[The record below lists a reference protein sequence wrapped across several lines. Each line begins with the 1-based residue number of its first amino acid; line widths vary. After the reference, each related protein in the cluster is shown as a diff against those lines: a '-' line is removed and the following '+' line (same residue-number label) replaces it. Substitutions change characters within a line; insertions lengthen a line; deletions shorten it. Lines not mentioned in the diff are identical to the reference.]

1 MIANIRFFIE
11 KKEKLLELIRK
22 SEEMRLFVLNISIL
36 YGIWFIVKE
45 TLTIM
50 AETRLMI
57 KLFIEWCLERTILAV
72 FLSI

>member
-1 MIANIRFFIE
+1 MIAKVHFFIE